1 MASTR
6 KRGAIVSTVY
16 RVWARDSGVLQWE
29 GRGWT
34 PKGAMDQFA
43 REVGSDLADLPDLLI
58 EEVGGSHELVWSSR
72 SSSWIV
78 QPAWF
83 ASREVPS

>member
-1 MASTR
+1 
-6 KRGAIVSTVY
+6 
-16 RVWARDSGVLQWE
+16 
-29 GRGWT
+29 
-34 PKGAMDQFA
+34 MDQFA